1 MQLVAFDTRNP
12 AGPIA
17 QCGPRAAAYHFHSWT
32 DSFAPLGITVNRC
45 FQRVESALHAFRLFK
60 YVDAYETATMFMVL
74 RAYSCG
80 LGARLD
86 LVYDPGRYWACRRRN
101 EG

>member
-1 MQLVAFDTRNP
+1 LTEGAVAN
-12 AGPIA
+12 
-17 QCGPRAAAYHFHSWT
+17 
-32 DSFAPLGITVNRC
+32 FARDPL
-45 FQRVESALHAFRLFK
+45 FQPVESALHAFRLFK

-80 LGARLD
+80 LGARFD

-101 EG
+101 ER